1 MNPASPGKD
10 FGWVTAKFTGSPG
23 PHKTCS
29 IIMIV
34 IPWQLIPVAIPV
46 ASPKTPPTPPP
57 KLLRPPQHSF
67 ALPKLLR
74 SPPQLLRPPPPEISS
89 DTLPKLLRPPK
100 NSSELPKTPPTS
112 QNSSDPPNSPPTA
125 PQNSFNPSPTPP
137 TPPPPV
143 LVNNYGSLNRI
154 DRY

>member
-74 SPPQLLRPPPPEISS
+74 PPPTPPTPPPEISS
-89 DTLPKLLRPPK
+89 DTLPKHLRSPK

-125 PQNSFNPSPTPP
+125 PQNSFDPSPTPP
-137 TPPPPV
+137 KPPPPV

>member
-1 MNPASPGKD
+1 MNPASSRKD
-10 FGWVTAKFTGSPG
+10 FGWVTAKFTGSPW

-74 SPPQLLRPPPPEISS
+74 PPP
-89 DTLPKLLRPPK
+89 
-100 NSSELPKTPPTS
+100 
-112 QNSSDPPNSPPTA
+112 NSSD
-125 PQNSFNPSPTPP
+125 PP
-137 TPPPPV
+137 TPPPPKSPPTPSQNSFDPPKTHPNSQK
-143 LVNNYGSLNRI
+143 LLRPPQFSSDSPPKLLRPLPNSSNTPFPRPCK
-154 DRY
+154 

>member
-57 KLLRPPQHSF
+57 
-67 ALPKLLR
+67 
-74 SPPQLLRPPPPEISS
+74 E
-89 DTLPKLLRPPK
+89 
-100 NSSELPKTPPTS
+100 
-112 QNSSDPPNSPPTA
+112 
-125 PQNSFNPSPTPP
+125 TPP
-137 TPPPPV
+137 TPPILLRQPPKTPSTPPQLLQHPLPPV